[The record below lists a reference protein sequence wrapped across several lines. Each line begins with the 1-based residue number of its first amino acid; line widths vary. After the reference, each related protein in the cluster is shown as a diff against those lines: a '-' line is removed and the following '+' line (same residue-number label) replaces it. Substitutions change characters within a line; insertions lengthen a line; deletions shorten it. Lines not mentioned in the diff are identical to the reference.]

1 MRGIAVLKNLLA
13 ELAFGAGLA
22 LAASVASPVLAD
34 EIEVIDARLSAA
46 EEGAILAADFA
57 FELGPRLAEVVTN
70 GVPLYFVV
78 EFELTRPRWYWFDEK
93 TAAKRLQLRLSYH
106 PLSRQYRLS
115 TGVLQQNY
123 PTLEDALKVLRRVR
137 NWLVVDR
144 SVGLAE
150 ANYDAA
156 VRMRLDVA
164 LLPKPF
170 QLSAITSRELNLESP
185 WRRFI
190 FRPPA
195 MLAAPAPAP
204 VESREA
210 KESKDMR
217 EVKGEVRD
225 AKDAKDAM
233 EPREAE
239 PK

>member
-1 MRGIAVLKNLLA
+1 MRASAILPRLLVALACAAALCARADDIDVLDA
-13 ELAFGAGLA
+13 R
-22 LAASVASPVLAD
+22 LAAS
-34 EIEVIDARLSAA
+34 
-46 EEGAILAADFA
+46 EEGLLLSADFA
-57 FELGPRLAEVVTN
+57 FEFNPRLSEAVAN
-70 GVPLYFVV
+70 GVPLYFVI

-93 TAAKRLQLRLSYH
+93 TAARRLQLRLSYH

-150 ANYDAA
+150 ASYEAA

-164 LLPKPF
+164 MLPKPF
-170 QLSAITSRELNLESP
+170 QLSAMTSRELNLESA
-185 WRRFI
+185 WRRFT

-195 MLAAPAPAP
+195 MLAAPVPAP

-210 KESKDMR
+210 KEPRDMR

-225 AKDAKDAM
+225 AKDAR
-233 EPREAE
+233 EPKEAE